1 MRAFTL
7 NGNKPTKNKGKYRMS
22 NLTPEEILNQLKKQA
37 DTLGIQYHPNIGI
50 DVLKERVVAKMAED
64 KVASDIPTLTNEQI
78 NQLSEEQRIKYIR
91 NQASKLVRV
100 RIACMN
106 PNKKEWEGEIFTVQN
121 DFFTFKKYVPFN
133 VDWHIP
139 QMMLNMIKERKH
151 QIFRDRKD
159 QFGRIITTGH
169 LVPEFT
175 IEELP
180 PLTQEELKDLA
191 LMQAKRANPLGD

>member
-1 MRAFTL
+1 
-7 NGNKPTKNKGKYRMS
+7 MS
-22 NLTPEEILNQLKKQA
+22 DLTPEEILNHLKKQA

-50 DVLKERVVAKMAED
+50 EVLKERIATKMAED
-64 KVASDIPTLTNEQI
+64 KAVTTNTTLSSEDINK
-78 NQLSEEQRIKYIR
+78 LSEEQRIKYIR

-121 DFFTFKKYVPFN
+121 DYFTFKKFVPFN

-159 QFGRIITTGH
+159 QFGRTITTGH

-191 LMQAKRANPLGD
+191 IMQAKRANPLGE